1 MKPKK
6 LRLKNFGPFIDE
18 TIDFA
23 KLTEAPLFLIT
34 GKTGAGKTTLFDG
47 MTYALFGET
56 SGRIRTGKEMRSLF
70 ATPEEETCVFFSFE
84 HQRLNYEIERK
95 PEQLLAKRKGEGNR
109 KQAAKV
115 SLTIFDE
122 AGKEMRQYTKR
133 SEVDQL
139 IKELMNL
146 DAKQFSQ
153 IVLLPQGEFR
163 NFLISSSSEKEIVL
177 RNLFGTQFF
186 QQLNEQLKEKA
197 KEHQKKLDHLEQEL
211 SLLQKRFIP
220 LDTGTV
226 PETLSFDALFTYW
239 QAEQTTLQERLLQE
253 KNKLVHLQE
262 QQKQLEDTYYH
273 SQTLQTRQEEKQK
286 LEQKHAELIQQESE
300 INEMKQWITH
310 YEFAERLVDTLTRS
324 QEYQKEQAELID
336 KEQTCSETF
345 VQQEQAYA
353 QWHKDEPERKNA
365 QQEMEHAANR
375 LQVMKSLIPI
385 AEEWQKKQNESEEL
399 QKAKKKAEEKEQKIL
414 QEQVQLKEEEQR
426 LAELLLDQD
435 RLHSDQLCY
444 EQLRHE
450 QEKYQT
456 ILTENH
462 QNTEQLKVNQTKLSE
477 LITKLQAQQVMLSK
491 QNNQVDLLKSQWA
504 SQQIAKLQLLLL
516 PGQPCPVCGSTE
528 HPKQ

>member
-197 KEHQKKLDHLEQEL
+197 KEHQKNLDHLEQEL
-211 SLLQKRFIP
+211 SLLQERF
-220 LDTGTV
+220 
-226 PETLSFDALFTYW
+226 
-239 QAEQTTLQERLLQE
+239 
-253 KNKLVHLQE
+253 
-262 QQKQLEDTYYH
+262 
-273 SQTLQTRQEEKQK
+273 
-286 LEQKHAELIQQESE
+286 
-300 INEMKQWITH
+300 
-310 YEFAERLVDTLTRS
+310 
-324 QEYQKEQAELID
+324 
-336 KEQTCSETF
+336 
-345 VQQEQAYA
+345 
-353 QWHKDEPERKNA
+353 
-365 QQEMEHAANR
+365 
-375 LQVMKSLIPI
+375 
-385 AEEWQKKQNESEEL
+385 
-399 QKAKKKAEEKEQKIL
+399 
-414 QEQVQLKEEEQR
+414 LK
-426 LAELLLDQD
+426 
-435 RLHSDQLCY
+435 
-444 EQLRHE
+444 
-450 QEKYQT
+450 
-456 ILTENH
+456 
-462 QNTEQLKVNQTKLSE
+462 
-477 LITKLQAQQVMLSK
+477 
-491 QNNQVDLLKSQWA
+491 
-504 SQQIAKLQLLLL
+504 
-516 PGQPCPVCGSTE
+516 P
-528 HPKQ
+528 